1 MNESLKNSLERPNN
15 VVEEKR
21 KNGQAK
27 NLHKKDQH
35 VYNNYYELRSGAIN
49 YIRHLQLVFFLLQLA
64 TPLIT
69 FSTSYTKMLTQEIA
83 QHAE

>member
-1 MNESLKNSLERPNN
+1 MNESLKNSLEKPIN

-49 YIRHLQLVFFLLQLA
+49 YIRHLQLVFFSPTIRNTTDNFYHFIYQNVDSKNCP
-64 TPLIT
+64 TC
-69 FSTSYTKMLTQEIA
+69 
-83 QHAE
+83 